1 MMDIVNYYADLG
13 IEDDHADEAHPKRT
27 QTKEP
32 QVSALMNDLEDG
44 SYMELQPL
52 VGV

>member
-32 QVSALMNDLEDG
+32 RVSALWKMNDLEDG
-44 SYMELQPL
+44 PYMEL
-52 VGV
+52 